1 MASVDKNQAVIDFL
15 ITCPTIRDN
24 PLFFNFSK
32 EEDDNK
38 SVITEGNDRAL
49 TRPYIDGSVK
59 RRYTFTIIDY
69 KSVTHNAII
78 KQTGYSNENIED
90 IKDLQA
96 IIDWVNEQADARN
109 FPNFGTDCEMDAMY
123 TTSDNPN
130 FDGVDN
136 TVAPQLVRYSVT
148 IIIEYIDNSKRI
160 Y

>member
-38 SVITEGNDRAL
+38 SVITEANDKAMNK
-49 TRPYIDGSVK
+49 PYIDGSVK

-96 IIDWVNEQADARN
+96 IIDWVTEQADNRN
-109 FPNFGTDCEMDAMY
+109 FPDFGTDCEMDEMY

-136 TVAPQLVRYSVT
+136 AVAPQLVRYSVT